1 MVMRRNPI
9 VLAFNIVCLLPKI
22 NRKTLE
28 FKLAE
33 LPMGGRDAPPPNYPL
48 DNLSSYIKMS
58 QRVIEDV
65 VRSSLELG

>member
-1 MVMRRNPI
+1 MIMRRNPI

-33 LPMGGRDAPPPNYPL
+33 LPMGGRDAPPPYLGIYLTPMTTMKEVAIAGFIL
-48 DNLSSYIKMS
+48 
-58 QRVIEDV
+58 
-65 VRSSLELG
+65 VRLG